1 MNFYELRFCKRSAFV
16 RAFSDV
22 VSSPYVEDCLVDT
35 CSLSLRFRAV
45 AEPAVQQLIDRIQCD
60 GEVQAS
66 IKAPSET
73 DSSSSSTLLKR
84 VRGRCSVR
92 VTRDRR

>member
-22 VSSPYVEDCLVDT
+22 VACPYVEDCLVDA

-45 AEPAVQQLIDRIQCD
+45 AEPAVQQLIDRIQLD
-60 GEVQAS
+60 GDVQAS
-66 IKAPSET
+66 ITDPPGT
-73 DSSSSSTLLKR
+73 DSSSSSTPL
-84 VRGRCSVR
+84 
-92 VTRDRR
+92 